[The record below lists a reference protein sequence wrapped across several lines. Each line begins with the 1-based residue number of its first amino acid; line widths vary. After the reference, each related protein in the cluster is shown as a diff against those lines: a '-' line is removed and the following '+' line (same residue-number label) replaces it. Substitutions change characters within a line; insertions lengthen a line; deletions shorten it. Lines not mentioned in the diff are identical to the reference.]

1 MDKKVIG
8 KTLAGAIV
16 FAIVAKFSAGY
27 FSKPEVPV
35 HRDNVMLDEVN
46 TNMEG
51 YQKQID
57 YADSLLRKIQRQTF
71 TAGQRK
77 LCDIDWPEYADTKA
91 RTFFESVGINKKD
104 MAPDTELGK
113 QIVIIRSMNTLN
125 CYLGASD
132 KAHGSYSQEI
142 KEKKS
147 VYADA
152 KNKATT
158 ARERGGV
165 MGMGLMLD
173 AYDAGFKAN

>member
-1 MDKKVIG
+1 MDKKTIG
-8 KTLAGAIV
+8 KTLVGAIV
-16 FAIVAKFSAGY
+16 FAIAAKFSAGY
-27 FSKPEVPV
+27 FTKSEAPI

-46 TNMEG
+46 TNTKG

-57 YADSLLRKIQRQTF
+57 DMNNVLTKIQRETF
-71 TAGQRK
+71 TAGQRTR
-77 LCDIDWPEYADTKA
+77 CDIDFPEYADAKA
-91 RTFFESVGINKKD
+91 RTFFESVGVNKKD
-104 MAPDTELGK
+104 MMPGTELHK
-113 QIVIIRSMNTLN
+113 QIVIIRNMNTLN

-132 KAHGSYSQEI
+132 KARGSYSEDI

-173 AYDAGFKAN
+173 AYDAGFNAN